1 MAKKESTLGNM
12 LISLA
17 VITMVSGGVLGFFYN
32 MTKPGIDKVEK
43 EKNETAINTVL
54 KTDAVIAKIET
65 DTIDDM
71 IYNVA
76 YDDSGSLIGAAIKAS
91 SGKGFSGKIELMV
104 GVLADGTI
112 NNISV
117 LTQSETPGLGANMV
131 NEKFKSQYNG
141 KKPATFNLKVKK
153 DGGDVDAIT
162 AATISSRAFSEAVEN
177 ATKGF
182 AANRDSFIKK
192 GGDNE

>member
-17 VITMVSGGVLGFFYN
+17 VVTMVSGGVRGFFYN

-54 KTDAVIAKIET
+54 KTDAVIARIET

-141 KKPATFNLKVKK
+141 KNPATFNLKVKK